1 MRMGPSGAYLEFH
14 VPDSI
19 TVPLVFVRTVSCVC
33 RTGCNGGGGSGG
45 GGGIR
50 VTTDVSSVRLGGPR
64 LPQNGMPLQLLSDL

>member
-1 MRMGPSGAYLEFH
+1 MGPSGAYLEFH

-19 TVPLVFVRTVSCVC
+19 TVLLVFVRTVSCVC

-50 VTTDVSSVRLGGPR
+50 VTTDVSCHPCVSVALAFRKTACPF
-64 LPQNGMPLQLLSDL
+64 NY